1 MGKLAAVAGI
11 AFLGVVAVGYWYFQV
26 PPKRDRKEL
35 VERTVAETFD
45 GQGTLVSRIVV
56 VKQTY

>member
-35 VERTVAETFD
+35 TSSQLALASHRFKYRLPSFTSSLT
-45 GQGTLVSRIVV
+45 S
-56 VKQTY
+56 